1 MEFPYN
7 KDIRYLAAYVEH
19 NLFRIKKR
27 KLLTYY
33 IIVLFYSYVVL
44 PIVQD
49 VNAIAS
55 ALDGSPS
62 LTVSWTAVSDESE
75 INYTVR
81 YSTSS
86 GTITEPPS
94 GASTVEGITGIS
106 TTLSG
111 LEQGTKY
118 YIWVAAF
125 STDGQGP
132 YSERTLQT
140 THAGIICTLYKCIY
154 MKTFFCIQYTLENQQ
169 HIGTNITDL
178 DISTRKSS
186 SAINELC

>member
-1 MEFPYN
+1 MIFFELN
-7 KDIRYLAAYVEH
+7 
-19 NLFRIKKR
+19 
-27 KLLTYY
+27 
-33 IIVLFYSYVVL
+33 IVTAQPSQ
-44 PIVQD
+44 VQGIT
-49 VNAIAS
+49 VTRGVS
-55 ALDGSPS
+55 DGSPS
-62 LTVSWTAVSDESE
+62 LTVSWTAISDESG
-75 INYTVR
+75 ITYTVR

-94 GASTVEGITGIS
+94 VASTVKGITGTS